1 MAADPRVFL
10 IGQGLWSPWYAGG
23 SLENLDREFGRER
36 VLDSPVSENA
46 VTGMAVGAA
55 LAGMRPIVFHP
66 RLDFLLLAMDP
77 MINQA
82 ANWSYLFAGQSSVP
96 LVIRAVINRG
106 GEQGAQHSQA
116 LHAMFMHVP
125 GLKIVM
131 PATPADAKGLLLA
144 AVEDPNPVLYIDDR
158 WLYSQTGPVPEEMY
172 RTPIG
177 EAAVRRAGRD
187 VTIVGI
193 SWMAAQALEAAD
205 VLAGEG
211 IEAEVI
217 DLRSLKPWDQV
228 RVLESARKTGRLMV
242 ADPGWRTAGAAA
254 EIAATVAAEA
264 FHDLDAPVERVTLPD
279 TPAPTSRA
287 EEQAY
292 YPGPA
297 AIVEAAWRAL
307 GPAREAAP
315 DSRRPPH
322 ETTAHGSGFR
332 HRGRAVRAH
341 RAVPA
346 ARLIALAVWLEDRR
360 SPWFRGVRVGRGGRR
375 FRMVK
380 FRTMI
385 PDAWK
390 SGVSSTACGDRRIT
404 RVGKILRRAKLDEL
418 PQLWNVLT
426 GDMSLVGP
434 RPQVEPD
441 AALYTAEER
450 RLFDVRPGITDLAS
464 IVFADEGEILAGSAD
479 PDLVTTRA
487 SGRGRAGWVS
497 CI

>member
-1 MAADPRVFL
+1 MRTLTYVQAIHEAHRQLLASDTRVFL

-23 SLENLDREFGRER
+23 SLEDLDREFGRER

-77 MINQA
+77 VVNQA
-82 ANWSYLFAGQSSVP
+82 ANWSYLFAGQASVP

-125 GLKIVM
+125 GLKTVM

-144 AVEDPNPVLYIDDR
+144 AIEDPNPVLYIDDR
-158 WLYSQTGPVPEEMY
+158 WLYSQIGPVPEEAY

-177 EAAVRRAGRD
+177 EGAIRRTGGD

-193 SWMAAQALEAAD
+193 SWMAAQSLQAAD
-205 VLAGEG
+205 ELAAQG

-217 DLRSLKPWDQV
+217 DLRSLKPWDQS
-228 RVLESARKTGRLMV
+228 RVLESARKTRRLIV

-254 EIAATVAAEA
+254 EIAATIAAEA

-292 YPGPA
+292 YPGPE
-297 AIVEAAWRAL
+297 AIVEAAWRIL
-307 GPAREAAP
+307 
-315 DSRRPPH
+315 
-322 ETTAHGSGFR
+322 
-332 HRGRAVRAH
+332 
-341 RAVPA
+341 
-346 ARLIALAVWLEDRR
+346 
-360 SPWFRGVRVGRGGRR
+360 GRR
-375 FRMVK
+375 
-380 FRTMI
+380 
-385 PDAWK
+385 A
-390 SGVSSTACGDRRIT
+390 GV
-404 RVGKILRRAKLDEL
+404 
-418 PQLWNVLT
+418 
-426 GDMSLVGP
+426 
-434 RPQVEPD
+434 
-441 AALYTAEER
+441 AA
-450 RLFDVRPGITDLAS
+450 
-464 IVFADEGEILAGSAD
+464 
-479 PDLVTTRA
+479 
-487 SGRGRAGWVS
+487 
-497 CI
+497 